1 MTDLAAFQRFAR
13 LSGRPVFIQD
23 FKEAVKYTRVSSKE
37 QQDTNLSLD
46 FQDKTID
53 EFAARNGYNIQASF
67 GGKFE
72 SAKTDGR
79 KEFQRMLDYISKKK
93 GQIGYIL
100 IYTTSRFSRTGGGAI
115 KLAADLR
122 RNYGVRVLAVT
133 QPTDTATPTG
143 QFHQNMELLISQYD
157 NELRRQATM
166 DGSREHLER
175 GIWCLRPPMGYSAVM
190 INGKREIVINEI
202 GKHLRKAFYW
212 KLEGMKNE
220 VIIKKLKALDVVM
233 YKQKLSQT
241 FANPFYA
248 GIIVNKMLDGK
259 VVKGVHPSLIPES
272 VFLRINQIRAESG
285 GKLGVSHQKERDK
298 LPLKVFTKCDKC
310 GVGFTGYI
318 VKAKNIY
325 YYKCRTNGCK
335 CNINARK
342 MNEQFQDYL
351 KSFSLKEE
359 FIAPLMKDMTALYH
373 QKNKDAIST
382 QQVLNKRLEEV
393 GSYLDNIDENYYVK
407 GNMSTEAYQKYKL
420 KYLNQ
425 KDEILKELEGNKPTS
440 SNLNKLLESAAYFST
455 ELATVWHFSSVSKKE
470 ALQKLMFPEGI
481 YYNLKKQSFR
491 TEKVNTVFSLFASLT
506 QVSDDSKKEQGSRN
520 ATLSS
525 QVGTTGFEPATPCT
539 PCKCATGLRYVPNI
553 FGTTKVIKI
562 YICKSIGLYNFL
574 CY

>member
-13 LSGRPVFIQD
+13 LSDRPAFIQD

-46 FQDKTID
+46 FQNKTID
-53 EFAARNGYNIQASF
+53 EFAARNGYTIQASF

-79 KEFQRMLDYISKKK
+79 KEFQRMLDYISKRK

-122 RNYGVRVLAVT
+122 RDYGVRVLAVT

-166 DGSREHLER
+166 AGSKEHLER
-175 GIWCLRPPMGYSAVM
+175 GIWCLRPPIGYSAVM
-190 INGKREIVINEI
+190 INGKREIVINEV
-202 GKHLRKAFYW
+202 GKQLRKAFYW
-212 KLEGMKNE
+212 KLEGIKNE
-220 VIIKKLKALDVVM
+220 VIIKKLKALGIVM

-248 GIIVNKMLDGK
+248 GIIVNKMLNGK
-259 VVKGVHPSLIPES
+259 VVKGVHPPLIPES
-272 VFLRINQIRAESG
+272 VFLKINQMRAEAG
-285 GKLGVSHQKERDK
+285 GKLGVSHQKERDE
-298 LPLKVFTKCDKC
+298 LPLKVFAKCDKC

-318 VKAKNIY
+318 VKAKNLY

-335 CNINARK
+335 CNMNAGRL
-342 MNEQFQDYL
+342 NEQFKYFL
-351 KSFSLKEE
+351 EAFSLKEE
-359 FIAPLMKDMTALYH
+359 YIAPLMKDMTALYH
-373 QKNKDAIST
+373 QKNKDTISAR
-382 QQVLNKRLEEV
+382 QVLNKQLAEIE
-393 GSYLDNIDENYYVK
+393 SYLDNIDENYYVK
-407 GNMSTEAYQKYKL
+407 GNMNTEVYQKYKL
-420 KYLNQ
+420 KYLSQ
-425 KDEILKELEGNKPTS
+425 KDEILKELEGNKTTS
-440 SNLNKLLESAAYFST
+440 SNLDKLLESAAHFST
-455 ELATVWHFSSVSKKE
+455 KLATVWLSSSVSKKE
-470 ALQKLMFPEGI
+470 ALQKLVFPEGV

-491 TEKVNTVFSLFASLT
+491 TEKVNFVFSLFASLS
-506 QVSDDSKKEQGSRN
+506 QVSDDLKNEQGSIS

-553 FGTTKVIKI
+553 FWND
-562 YICKSIGLYNFL
+562 KSNKNLHLQINWLV
-574 CY
+574 

>member
-13 LSGRPVFIQD
+13 LSDRPAFIQD

-46 FQDKTID
+46 FQNKTID
-53 EFAARNGYNIQASF
+53 EFAARNGYTIQASF

-79 KEFQRMLDYISKKK
+79 KEFQRMLDYISKRK

-122 RNYGVRVLAVT
+122 RDYGVRVLAVT

-166 DGSREHLER
+166 AGSKEHLER
-175 GIWCLRPPMGYSAVM
+175 GIWCLRPPIGYSAVM
-190 INGKREIVINEI
+190 INGKREIVINEV
-202 GKHLRKAFYW
+202 GKQLRKAFYW
-212 KLEGMKNE
+212 KLEGIKNE
-220 VIIKKLKALDVVM
+220 VIIKKLKALGIVM

-248 GIIVNKMLDGK
+248 GIIVNKMLNGK
-259 VVKGVHPSLIPES
+259 VVKGVHPPLIPES
-272 VFLRINQIRAESG
+272 VFLKINQMRAEAG
-285 GKLGVSHQKERDK
+285 GKLGVSHQKERDE
-298 LPLKVFTKCDKC
+298 LPLKVFAKCDKC

-318 VKAKNIY
+318 VKAKNLY

-335 CNINARK
+335 CNMNAGRL
-342 MNEQFQDYL
+342 NEQFKYFL
-351 KSFSLKEE
+351 EAFSLKEE
-359 FIAPLMKDMTALYH
+359 YIAPLMKDMTALYH
-373 QKNKDAIST
+373 QKNKDTISAR
-382 QQVLNKRLEEV
+382 QVLNKQLAEIE
-393 GSYLDNIDENYYVK
+393 SYLDNIDENYYVK
-407 GNMSTEAYQKYKL
+407 GNMNTEVYQKYKL
-420 KYLNQ
+420 KYLSQ
-425 KDEILKELEGNKPTS
+425 KDEILKELEGNKTTS
-440 SNLNKLLESAAYFST
+440 SNLDKLLESAAHFST
-455 ELATVWHFSSVSKKE
+455 KLATVWLSSSVSKKE
-470 ALQKLMFPEGI
+470 ALQKLVFPEGV

-491 TEKVNTVFSLFASLT
+491 TEKVNFVFSLFASLS
-506 QVSDDSKKEQGSRN
+506 QVSDDLKNEQGSIS

-539 PCKCATGLRYVPNI
+539 PCKEVK
-553 FGTTKVIKI
+553 TK
-562 YICKSIGLYNFL
+562 
-574 CY
+574 